1 MYKMFKQG
9 VASLG
14 YRDAPNLF
22 DQIIVS
28 KNAISDS
35 LSKIIQFLKQ
45 KFTLRN
51 ILSLQTDNTKAIL
64 SVLGLATCLPEDIV
78 TTSRFYCTTKRIR

>member
-1 MYKMFKQG
+1 MYKMFKSG

-28 KNAISDS
+28 KNALSDT
-35 LSKIIQFLKQ
+35 LQKITVFTKLKY
-45 KFTLRN
+45 TLLL
-51 ILSLQTDNTKAIL
+51 I
-64 SVLGLATCLPEDIV
+64 
-78 TTSRFYCTTKRIR
+78 